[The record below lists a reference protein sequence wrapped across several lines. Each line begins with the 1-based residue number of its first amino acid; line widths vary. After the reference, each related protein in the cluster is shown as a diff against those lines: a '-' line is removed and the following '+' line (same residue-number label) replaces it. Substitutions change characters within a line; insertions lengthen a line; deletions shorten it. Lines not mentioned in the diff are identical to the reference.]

1 MRSGTG
7 SERDAYGSRVQ
18 RLHIWLDA
26 ECAARLDIRN
36 DRGRNLMTLNV
47 RGEGTSPRSTA
58 LSAEERDVAFEQAAR
73 YTALNA
79 AEMITPRIVR
89 ETIELDDSAAA
100 FDEGMAMIQANRL
113 ADARAIWEV
122 ALRRNRGSAALNFN
136 LGAVCEAAGDLPAAR
151 KFFQSA
157 IRLAPLE
164 PRYREEMKRVGE
176 RRP

>member
-1 MRSGTG
+1 TC
-7 SERDAYGSRVQ
+7 ACQQASR
-18 RLHIWLDA
+18 
-26 ECAARLDIRN
+26 N
-36 DRGRNLMTLNV
+36 
-47 RGEGTSPRSTA
+47 
-58 LSAEERDVAFEQAAR
+58 
-73 YTALNA
+73 TALNA
-79 AEMITPRIVR
+79 AKTITPRSVS
-89 ETIELDDSAAA
+89 ETIELDDSPAA
-100 FDEGMAMIQANRL
+100 FDEGMAIIQANRL